1 MLNGK
6 SELDLY
12 LEEPK
17 LAGHKDLD
25 VLEYWRDCS
34 RRFGDLGMTA
44 RDILSIPITTV
55 ASESAFS
62 IGGRILSKYRSSML
76 STNLQ
81 ALICTRNWLLGFSQN
96 GKTYFLSFYLTSLI
110 IGYYYY
116 VSFVLIYCIYL
127 ICRRIESS

>member
-17 LAGHKDLD
+17 LVGHKDLD
-25 VLEYWRDCS
+25 VLEYWRDCN
-34 RRFGDLGMTA
+34 RRFGDLGMMA
-44 RDILSIPITTV
+44 REILSIPIITV

-96 GKTYFLSFYLTSLI
+96 GKTYFLSFYLTSFI
-110 IGYYYY
+110 FGYFYY